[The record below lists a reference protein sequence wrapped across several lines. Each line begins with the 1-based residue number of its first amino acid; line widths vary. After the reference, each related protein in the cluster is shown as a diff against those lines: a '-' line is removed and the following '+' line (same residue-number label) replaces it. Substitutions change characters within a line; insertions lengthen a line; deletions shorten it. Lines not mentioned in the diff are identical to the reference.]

1 MSHNNFSQEGAI
13 IIEENNKFHSLTPDI
28 TDNHAEIYTKALD
41 YAFNSDD
48 IKNIAITGI
57 YGAGKSTIWKT
68 YVNKKNIKKIITTSL
83 GQYEVKDDEEHNNE
97 QDDSPNSSNIMNF
110 NRLERQL
117 INQLLSQ
124 IKSSEIP
131 LSKYHFKK
139 NRSTVNLVL
148 KIISTLVFLISIA
161 IWILKDDIVS
171 FLPNSIN
178 DIDINLIMLCVVGS
192 LFFTPILAFLYSFY
206 RENKVKISRINLQG
220 AEANL
225 EDENNDETVLDRDIK
240 EIVYLL
246 TSSKVEIVVFEDL
259 DRYNNIEIFTKLRE
273 LNFLI
278 NSQIIANDEKRVVRF
293 VYMLKDGL
301 FFSKNRTKFFD
312 FIVPIVPIIDSK
324 TSKNQLV
331 GLFKSVEHTPD
342 KHVLTKISL
351 YIDDMRLLKNIVNE
365 YVIYSD
371 IVPLKKVNLEKSK
384 LFALVTLKNIFP
396 NEFDALQEDKGYVRA
411 VFDRLEKSR
420 DDISRNLQNELSSI
434 EEEIVSL
441 QRRIEKNKFEA
452 MALMVPADVKIKN
465 QVNQTWPDFLEK
477 WEKNQIV
484 YSVIYYNNY
493 NNFTYEQFIERFV
506 FSTPEKQAEIDK
518 IPTDKTAELARLNT
532 KVQELNKKIAKVRTN
547 SFKELI
553 TSMTLE
559 QRDEL
564 FSSAEF
570 SNIDT
575 HYSPLIRFLITDGL
589 LDETYWYYKGNLDI
603 DTSETLKRNDI
614 IYMKGL
620 VEGNSLDPFLE
631 VETPTEIV
639 KELTLDDFTR
649 FNILNK
655 TVLKHCIDNEPKHV
669 VTIAASV
676 DANNNYDN
684 LNKILDTFNFE
695 TIQKYVELLIESDKI
710 AILENSIESCE
721 NRYTNAVENMLI
733 SLCTYDGIQP
743 DELKLFDRYI
753 EKNPEII
760 SWIPEPELPIFIE
773 NISSASI
780 KFEDLSEI
788 EISKE
793 RLSQIE
799 RVKAYQLTIVNV
811 IFIASKLLQKHIEY
825 GNLLDEIYHSELL
838 AITKEYLVDEFSAF
852 ICQYVDE
859 NRNGDSYTNS
869 EAIVI
874 EILTSD
880 ISDEYKVKYINNN
893 RTILTN
899 IQELESIA
907 KDEHVFAQLLDK
919 DLIGFTEQNMN
930 LYWNMIEEY
939 DEHFRNYLD
948 RNLNEQN
955 FESVLSNNSIANT
968 LVNDSDISENVF
980 ELLLAMADDTIAK
993 INANLPERR
1002 VLNLIEKKLI
1012 AVTDN
1017 NLEILLTNDYNSSI
1031 VTLVNENTD
1040 SEDVVITKLA
1050 SSNFSENLA
1059 YMLINSH
1066 ISDDNALK
1074 IVAWMKDNISIVKI
1088 DFDKKSI
1095 ISKIISNEL
1104 SNNNID
1110 YICGIFETFE
1120 LKEEFIASLA
1130 MQNKLMY
1137 LSNENLNT
1145 HVLNYILQDKN
1156 VSIDIKIELVTIKI
1170 NNNVDVDQLS
1180 HYIATIEEIADIAT
1194 VWNSKR
1200 PLIDNQYKQK
1210 ICQALVDNQYA
1221 KRRGENRVQL
1231 H

>member
-1 MSHNNFSQEGAI
+1 M
-13 IIEENNKFHSLTPDI
+13 IEESNKFHSLTPDI
-28 TDNHAEIYTKALD
+28 VDDHAEIYTRALD
-41 YAFNSDD
+41 YAFDKED

-57 YGAGKSTIWKT
+57 YGAGKSTVWKT
-68 YVNKKNIKKIITTSL
+68 YANKKEFKKIITTSL
-83 GQYEVKDDEEHNNE
+83 GQYEVKDDGEETNNE
-97 QDDSPNSSNIMNF
+97 QGDSHNSNNIINF

-124 IKSSEIP
+124 IKSSETP

-148 KIISTLVFLISIA
+148 KIIGTLLFLISIVT
-161 IWILKDDIVS
+161 WILKDGIVA
-171 FLPNSIN
+171 FLPNNISG
-178 DIDINLIMLCVVGS
+178 IDINLIMLCVVGI
-192 LFFTPILAFLYSFY
+192 LFFTPVTAFLYSFY
-206 RENKVKISRINLQG
+206 RENKVKLSKINLQG

-225 EDENNDETVLDRDIK
+225 EDKNNDETVLDRDIK

-259 DRYNNIEIFTKLRE
+259 DRYDNIEIFTKLRE

-278 NSQIIANDEKRVVRF
+278 NSQIVANNQERVVRF

-312 FIVPIVPIIDSK
+312 FIVPIVPVIDSK
-324 TSKNQLV
+324 TSKNQLI
-331 GLFKSVEHTPD
+331 GLFKNVEHTPD

-365 YVIYSD
+365 YVIYSN
-371 IVPLKKVNLEKSK
+371 IVPLEKVNLEKSK

-396 NEFDALQEDKGYVRA
+396 NEFDALQEDKGYVRS

-420 DDISRNLQNELSSI
+420 DDIIGIFQNELLDI
-434 EEEIVSL
+434 EEERAFL
-441 QRRIEKNKFEA
+441 KQRIEKNKFEA
-452 MALMVPADVKIKN
+452 IALMIPANTRINNHENKN
-465 QVNQTWPDFLEK
+465 WAEFLEEWWGNQTT
-477 WEKNQIV
+477 V
-484 YSVIYYNNY
+484 YYIYSANMQVECN
-493 NNFTYEQFIERFV
+493 YEQFVNRFIV
-506 FSTPEKQAEIDK
+506 STPEKKVEIDK
-518 IPTDKTAELARLNT
+518 IPTDKKAELARLNT
-532 KVQELNKKIAKVRTN
+532 KVQELNQKIANVRIN

-553 TSMTLE
+553 INMTTE

-564 FSSAEF
+564 FSSDEF
-570 SNIDT
+570 SNIDM

-614 IYMKGL
+614 IYMKAL
-620 VEGNSLDPFLE
+620 VEGKPLDLFLE

-684 LNKILDTFNFE
+684 LNRILDTFNFE

-710 AILENSIESCE
+710 AILEKSIESCE
-721 NRYTNAVENMLI
+721 NRYTNAVGNMLI

-743 DELKLFDRYI
+743 DELQRFDRYI
-753 EKNPEII
+753 EKNSEII

-780 KFEDLSEI
+780 KFEDLREI
-788 EISKE
+788 DSSKE
-793 RLSQIE
+793 RVEQIE
-799 RVKAYQLTIVNV
+799 GTKAYQLTVGNV
-811 IFIASKLLQKHIEY
+811 VFIASKLLQKHIEY
-825 GNLLDEIYHSELL
+825 GNLLDGIYNSELL
-838 AITKEYLVDEFSAF
+838 AITKEYIEAEFSAF
-852 ICQYVDE
+852 ICQYIDE
-859 NRNGDSYTNS
+859 NWNSDSYNNS

-907 KDEHVFAQLLDK
+907 KNKHVFEQLLDK
-919 DLIGFTEQNMN
+919 DIIEFTEQNIN

-939 DEHFRNYLD
+939 DEHFRNYLS
-948 RNLNEQN
+948 RNLNQQN

-968 LVNDSDISENVF
+968 LVNDSDINERVF
-980 ELLLAMADDTIAK
+980 ELLLAMADKTIAE
-993 INANLPERR
+993 IDSELPESR
-1002 VLNLIEKKLI
+1002 VLKLIEKKLI
-1012 AVTDN
+1012 DETGDN
-1017 NLEILLTNDYNSSI
+1017 LKILLANDYNSSI
-1031 VTLVNENTD
+1031 VTLVNENVN
-1040 SEDVVITKLA
+1040 SEDLVITKL
-1050 SSNFSENLA
+1050 SSSSFSDNLA

-1074 IVAWMKDNISIVKI
+1074 IVALMEGNVSIAKI
-1088 DFDKKSI
+1088 DLEKKLL

-1104 SNNNID
+1104 SDDNIE
-1110 YICGIFETFE
+1110 YICGIFEVFE
-1120 LKEEFIASLA
+1120 LKEEFIMSLA
-1130 MQNKLMY
+1130 TQNKLLY
-1137 LSNENLNT
+1137 LSNENLNA

-1156 VSIDIKIELVTIKI
+1156 ISIDIKIELVTIKI
-1170 NNNVDVDQLS
+1170 KNNVDSHQLS
-1180 HYIATIEEIADIAT
+1180 HYIAEIEEIAEIAT
-1194 VWNSKR
+1194 VWNRKW

-1210 ICQALVDNQYA
+1210 ICQALVDNQYV

-1231 H
+1231 